1 MTIKV
6 SNMSGKLYGLQ
17 AINSNTLSNVF
28 CQKENQS
35 LNSDKIC
42 TICFSWYMLQTFRK
56 GCVNAWEKNSVTL
69 STTKLDWH
77 DIVKLKF
84 KKNDIVRL
92 HGHGELIN
100 LLHLDNFVR
109 ICQHFCD
116 KTFALWTKRVDL
128 VRKYFTERKIPNNLI
143 LIYSNPKIN
152 NVMTKI
158 PRPFHKVFNNVSEKH
173 ELENC
178 SGQKCNECRL
188 CYSFDKKVNIIV
200 ENTKEYVKRNNLR
213 DKNLS
218 IKSIN

>member
-213 DKNLS
+213 NKNLS

>member
-56 GCVNAWEKNSVTL
+56 GCVNAWEKNSVAL

-128 VRKYFTERKIPNNLI
+128 VR
-143 LIYSNPKIN
+143 
-152 NVMTKI
+152 
-158 PRPFHKVFNNVSEKH
+158 
-173 ELENC
+173 
-178 SGQKCNECRL
+178 
-188 CYSFDKKVNIIV
+188 
-200 ENTKEYVKRNNLR
+200 
-213 DKNLS
+213 
-218 IKSIN
+218 

>member
-1 MTIKV
+1 MKIKV
-6 SNMSGKLYGLQ
+6 SNMSGKLFNLQ
-17 AINSNTLSNVF
+17 AINSNTLSNSF

-35 LNSDKIC
+35 LNPDKIC

-56 GCVNAWEKNSVTL
+56 GCVDAWEKNSVIL
-69 STTKLDWH
+69 STTKLSRD

-109 ICQHFCD
+109 ICQHFTN
-116 KTFALWTKRVDL
+116 KTFALWSKRIDL
-128 VRKYFTERKIPNNLI
+128 IRKYFKENKIPDNLI

-158 PRPFHKVFNNVSEKH
+158 PHPFHKVFNTVSEKH

-178 SGQKCNECRL
+178 SGQKCDECRL

-200 ENTKEYVKRNNLR
+200 ENTKEYVKRDNLR
-213 DKNLS
+213 MKKLS
-218 IKSIN
+218 INSIN

>member
-1 MTIKV
+1 
-6 SNMSGKLYGLQ
+6 
-17 AINSNTLSNVF
+17 
-28 CQKENQS
+28 
-35 LNSDKIC
+35 
-42 TICFSWYMLQTFRK
+42 MLQTFRK

-200 ENTKEYVKRNNLR
+200 ENTKEYVKRNNLG

>member
-200 ENTKEYVKRNNLR
+200 ENKKEYVKRNNLR